1 MAQQTVTQE
10 TFGQSPAVARS
21 ASPRLRLRPGRFL
34 LYLGV
39 WTLCIVFGFP
49 LFWTLMSSLK
59 TSPEM
64 FRYPPPWVPAVP
76 QWINYYTVL
85 ITPRIPVS
93 IWAWNSVVISVLG
106 TLGTVITASM
116 VAYSFA
122 RFEYRGRNALFMI
135 TLATLMLP
143 AQVTLIPQFVLFHRM
158 GWINTL
164 NPLWV
169 PLWFGGGAFAIF
181 LMRQFFMTLPRD
193 LDEAALIDGAGY
205 FRIFWSILLPLCKP
219 VLATL
224 AIITFIAQWS
234 EFLTP
239 LIYLNSPEKF
249 TISVG
254 LHFFNSTPEV
264 GGEPMQHLLMAACI
278 MSMLPIILIFFL
290 GQRFFV
296 QGIVMSGIKG

>member
-1 MAQQTVTQE
+1 MAQQTATQ
-10 TFGQSPAVARS
+10 PALAQTAATTRS
-21 ASPRLRLRPGRFL
+21 SAPKLRLRTNRIL
-34 LYLGV
+34 LYLSI
-39 WTLCIVFGFP
+39 WLLCVLFGFP

-59 TSPEM
+59 TPPEM
-64 FRYPPPWVPAVP
+64 AAYPPPWVPEVP
-76 QWINYYTVL
+76 QWSNYYQVL
-85 ITPRIPVS
+85 VTPRIPVAR
-93 IWAWNSVVISVLG
+93 WLWNSTVIVVLG
-106 TLGTVITASM
+106 TIGTLVSASM
-116 VAYSFA
+116 VAYSLA
-122 RFEYRGRNALFMI
+122 RFEYRGRNTLFLI

-169 PLWFGGGAFAIF
+169 PLWFGGGGFAIF
-181 LMRQFFMTLPRD
+181 LMRQFFLTLPRD
-193 LDEAALIDGAGY
+193 LDEAALIDGAGF

-224 AIITFIAQWS
+224 AIITVIAQWS

-254 LHFFNSTPEV
+254 LHFFNTTPEV
-264 GGEPMQHLLMAACI
+264 GGEPLQHLLMAACV
-278 MSMLPIILIFFL
+278 MSMLPIIVIFFL